1 MTLADN
7 LRRRPTADAAKPAE
21 PPEFPKLEFHPIANI
36 FPMMDEQSHGFQ
48 ALVEDIKERNLDEA
62 IWLYEGKI
70 LEGRN
75 RYRACELAGRIP
87 RTREYVN
94 RDPVG
99 FVLSANLHRRHLNE
113 AQRALVA
120 AQLANLKVGDNQKSE
135 GTSIEVAAT
144 LLNISR
150 ASVERAKVILTKG
163 DPNLIA
169 AVQQGDMSLT
179 AGAQE
184 AAQQQ
189 QDKDKDEDKDK
200 DKDKDKNKSK
210 NKSKSKTPGDQ
221 YDRAEKSLLEK
232 LHALDASSADA
243 YTSKTIK
250 KLKKIV
256 ADKFA
261 EAAEEE
267 EEEEEEQ
274 DEAA

>member
-1 MTLADN
+1 VTFN
-7 LRRRPTADAAKPAE
+7 ENFRRKGTAPDAPAKPADDAK

-36 FPMMDEQSHGFQ
+36 FPMLEEQSPGFQ
-48 ALVEDIKERNLDEA
+48 ALVEDIKERDLDEA

-70 LEGRN
+70 LDGRN
-75 RYRACELAGRIP
+75 RYRACQLAGRTP
-87 RTREYVN
+87 RTREYASG
-94 RDPVG
+94 DPVG

-144 LLNISR
+144 LLSISR

-163 DPNLIA
+163 DPSLIA
-169 AVQQGDMSLT
+169 AVQEGHVSLT
-179 AGAQE
+179 AGAEQ
-184 AAQQQ
+184 AQQQ
-189 QDKDKDEDKDK
+189 APQEGQTQPASGKGTGRRGKGGAKP
-200 DKDKDKNKSK
+200 
-210 NKSKSKTPGDQ
+210 PGDL
-221 YDRAEKSLLEK
+221 YEKAEKSLFEK
-232 LHALDASSADA
+232 LEALDASSADA

-261 EAAEEE
+261 DAAEEE
-267 EEEEEEQ
+267 EED
-274 DEAA
+274 DEAEAA